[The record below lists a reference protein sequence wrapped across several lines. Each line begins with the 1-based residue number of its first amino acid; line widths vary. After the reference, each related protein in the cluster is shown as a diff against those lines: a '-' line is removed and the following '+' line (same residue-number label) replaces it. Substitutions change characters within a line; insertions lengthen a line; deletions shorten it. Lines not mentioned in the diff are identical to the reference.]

1 MIEYYRQFVFKG
13 SVSRVSAERVEC
25 LVIFENHAH
34 PAVAGNIRKFLSVI
48 TALPDYQLLTPP
60 TVSGEYLNYPSKL
73 RVYPFVWDSSIDAS
87 IRSDDPS
94 DDEDVSVR
102 VSTRR
107 DRK

>member
-1 MIEYYRQFVFKG
+1 MIEYYRQFGFKG
-13 SVSRVSAERVEC
+13 SVRRLSEARVEC

-34 PAVAGNIRKFLSVI
+34 PSVASNIRKFLSVI
-48 TALPDYQLLTPP
+48 TALPQYELLISP
-60 TVSGEYLNYPSKL
+60 TVSGEYLYYPGNL
-73 RVYPFVWDSSIDAS
+73 RVYPFVWDPSTDPS